1 MRILTPRIHGYLDF
15 VVVAVFALA
24 PSVMGLSGA
33 PAIISYILA
42 VVHLGL
48 TLTTAFPM
56 GVVKLIP
63 FPVHGTLEL
72 IVSIALLALPWLA
85 GFADQA
91 AARNFYLGAG
101 VVIFLVW
108 LTTDYRAAE
117 VSRTERE
124 VRT

>member
-1 MRILTPRIHGYLDF
+1 
-15 VVVAVFALA
+15 
-24 PSVMGLSGA
+24 MGLSGA
-33 PAIISYILA
+33 SAIISYVLA
-42 VVHLGL
+42 AVHLAL

-56 GVVKLIP
+56 GVVKVIP

-91 AARNFYLGAG
+91 AARNFYVGAG

-117 VSRTERE
+117 ASRTVRP